1 MEDYYSK
8 IYVGQFNSPCVKTFS
23 RLIACVH
30 TYEICRSTN
39 RMHLQSA
46 QGHKVVPQDGNW
58 CQNLFSLLV
67 CIFLI

>member
-1 MEDYYSK
+1 MFLINIKYNTVRWKIITAK

-39 RMHLQSA
+39 CMHLQSA
-46 QGHKVVPQDGNW
+46 QGHKVVPKDGN
-58 CQNLFSLLV
+58 
-67 CIFLI
+67 

>member
-23 RLIACVH
+23 CLIACVH

-46 QGHKVVPQDGNW
+46 QGHKVVPKDGN
-58 CQNLFSLLV
+58 
-67 CIFLI
+67 